1 MPALPVLSLRTN
13 IWTKAAFPFLR
24 EGAEVKYYDYYNPFF
39 RDERGGTVY
48 SLKELT
54 KKDINDADLVVIT
67 TDHTNLDYE
76 MIALWLGEKNLCQW

>member
-1 MPALPVLSLRTN
+1 MLFRS
-13 IWTKAAFPFLR
+13 
-24 EGAEVKYYDYYNPFF
+24 YNPSF

-76 MIALWLGEKNLCQW
+76 MIAENAKYIFDTKNATAKVKNNRDKIELL